1 MSEFL
6 IKLFV
11 KDNKDVTDA
20 DVRGRYG
27 NLTSIV
33 GIVVNVLLFAMKF
46 FVGTLTR
53 SVSIIGDAVNNLSDA
68 GSSVISFIS
77 FKISKK
83 PADREHPFGHA
94 RVEYIGATIIAVIIL
109 FIGLELLKSSVE
121 KILNPEPIMFRVV
134 TVVILAISIVTKL
147 WLYFFNK
154 GLAKRINS
162 SMMQATA
169 VDSLSDVLATSA
181 VLVSTVIS
189 PLIGFQLDGFMGIA
203 VTIFI
208 VVSGIDILKDT
219 AGHILGLAPS
229 DELITRIEEYIE
241 KYDNVLGMHDLMVHS
256 YGPRRCFASV
266 HVEVNANEDIL
277 ISHDLIDN
285 IERDIAVDYGIH
297 LVIHLDPLIIDDPI
311 VNELHRTVE
320 QVVAAVDETLSIH
333 DFRVVKGTTHSNL
346 IFDVMVSY
354 QCNKSDDQILS
365 EIIRGIDDLQRN
377 LYAVVTIDRSYLSAP
392 NHKMQQ

>member
-94 RVEYIGATIIAVIIL
+94 RVEYIGATIVAVIIL

-121 KILNPEPIMFRVV
+121 KILNPEPIMFRIV
-134 TVVILAISIVTKL
+134 TVVILATSIVAKL

-229 DELITRIEEYIE
+229 YELITRIEEYIE

-320 QVVAAVDETLSIH
+320 QVVANVDETLSIH

-346 IFDVMVSY
+346 IFDVMASY